1 MKDAHDHAKPGHVKS
16 GRAGAHGA
24 AMPPWMEEWFGVI
37 VVLGIVLVIALVT
50 LAWPAGPVFLA
61 VVAAWLACR
70 WIETV
75 WTKAA
80 GDLLLPIMLGLGA
93 FAFGQLACNIFS
105 RWIAAARVWEIEH
118 LMVESRAA
126 LHERIGWLDLPH
138 MLLVLA
144 VLLAATWVFPRLRL
158 VSRFLGVAAMASA
171 LLTML
176 TAATTFS
183 LFAEQAVG
191 GLAADLHAGDV
202 SRYQSAVRADIDSVG
217 RYLAVAA
224 LDSVAAGLDP
234 VEAERLRYILE
245 RIKECHSA
253 AGPLGNCSL
262 AVARSVARATAAEAL
277 REPAATAFL
286 AEIAAAAPPPDA
298 PAPAPPEGVPSADG
312 APPADALD
320 GPAPVTRAEWQQERR
335 AVSGREAEAAA
346 LRAEERK
353 VTAEAA
359 LSSVLGA
366 LPPELGGIAGAYQ
379 DAVIDA
385 LSDPLGEVAQKLGA
399 RWQRS
404 LAQTA
409 PIVAAMIRSRA
420 QAAKRLFLPAR
431 LAGGPQ
437 EPALALDLVA
447 ATEAAIKRAVAEF
460 EQLQSD
466 MVHQGPRPGN
476 PLLEERA
483 KQEADEKLEG
493 RK

>member
-37 VVLGIVLVIALVT
+37 VVLGIVLVIALVR

-75 WTKAA
+75 WTKATRN
-80 GDLLLPIMLGLGA
+80 LLFPIMLGLGA
-93 FAFGQLACNIFS
+93 FACGRLACNIFP

-126 LHERIGWLDLPH
+126 LHERIAWLDLPH
-138 MLLVLA
+138 MLVVLA
-144 VLLAATWVFPRLRL
+144 VLLAATWWFPRLRP
-158 VSRFLGVAAMASA
+158 VSRFLGVAAVASA
-171 LLTML
+171 LLTVL

-202 SRYQSAVRADIDSVG
+202 SRYQAAVRPDIKSVG

-224 LDSVAAGLDP
+224 LDSGAASFDP
-234 VEAERLRYILE
+234 IEAERLRYILE

-262 AVARSVARATAAEAL
+262 AVARSVAKATAAEAL
-277 REPAATAFL
+277 REPAAVAFL

-298 PAPAPPEGVPSADG
+298 PAPAPPEGVPSANG
-312 APPADALD
+312 APPAGTLD
-320 GPAPVTRAEWQQERR
+320 GPAPVTRAQWQQERR
-335 AVSGREAEAAA
+335 AVSEREAEAAA
-346 LRAEERK
+346 LRAQERK
-353 VTAEAA
+353 AAAEAA
-359 LSSVLGA
+359 FSSVLGA

-385 LSDPLGEVAQKLGA
+385 LSDPLGKIAEQLSV
-399 RWQRS
+399 RWQGN
-404 LAQTA
+404 LVQTA

-431 LAGGPQ
+431 FAGKPQ
-437 EPALALDLVA
+437 EPAIAPDLVA
-447 ATEAAIKRAVAEF
+447 ATEAAIKRAVAAF
-460 EQLQSD
+460 EQLQND
-466 MVHQGPRPGN
+466 IVHPRPRPGN

-483 KQEADEKLEG
+483 EQEADDKLEG

>member
-1 MKDAHDHAKPGHVKS
+1 MKDAHDHAKPGH
-16 GRAGAHGA
+16 AGPRSA
-24 AMPPWMEEWFGVI
+24 AMKPWMEDWFGAI
-37 VVLGIVLVIALVT
+37 AVLCIALCIALVT

-80 GDLLLPIMLGLGA
+80 RNLLFPIMLGLGA
-93 FAFGQLACNIFS
+93 FAFAQLACNIFPL
-105 RWIAAARVWEIEH
+105 WIAAARVWEIEH

-138 MLLVLA
+138 MLVVLA
-144 VLLAATWVFPRLRL
+144 VLLAATWWFPRLRL
-158 VSRFLGVAAMASA
+158 VTRFLGVAAAASA
-171 LLTML
+171 LLTIL

-191 GLAADLHAGDV
+191 DLALDLHAGDV
-202 SRYQSAVRADIDSVG
+202 SRYQAAVRPDIKSVG

-224 LDSVAAGLDP
+224 LDSGAASLDP
-234 VEAERLRYILE
+234 IEAERLRYILE

-262 AVARSVARATAAEAL
+262 AVARSVAKATAAEAL
-277 REPAATAFL
+277 REPAAVAFL

-298 PAPAPPEGVPSADG
+298 PAPAPPEGVPSANG
-312 APPADALD
+312 APPADTLD
-320 GPAPVTRAEWQQERR
+320 GPAPVTRAGWQQERR
-335 AVSGREAEAAA
+335 AVSEREAEAAA
-346 LRAEERK
+346 LRAQERK
-353 VTAEAA
+353 AAAETAF
-359 LSSVLGA
+359 SSVLGA
-366 LPPELGGIAGAYQ
+366 LLPELGGIAGAYQ

-385 LSDPLGEVAQKLGA
+385 LSDPLGKIAEQLGA

-404 LAQTA
+404 LAQSA

-420 QAAKRLFLPAR
+420 EAAKRLFVPAR
-431 LAGGPQ
+431 LAGKPQ
-437 EPALALDLVA
+437 EPAFTPDLVA
-447 ATEAAIKRAVAEF
+447 ATEAAIKRAVADF
-460 EQLQSD
+460 EQLQND
-466 MVHQGPRPGN
+466 IVHQGPRAGN
-476 PLLEERA
+476 PLLEERI
-483 KQEADEKLEG
+483 KEEADDKLEG